1 MKSRYGKMPQKQLHT
16 DDRCCISSTLLLCA
30 AVSSLKHQP
39 RVISGAAGAPCVNTA
54 NQTDLCWGVWC
65 LWPNPWPFSECVRL
79 NVRACKRR
87 VCCGSC
93 TPFAERAKDE
103 RILIRD
109 TRLEKKKKRMK
120 KSLSLAKK
128 KKQTSFYEAG
138 EQKTAWQG
146 SRRVIKETGWKRQ
159 KSQRQDASVP
169 QQLLKGAAFFSRY
182 IAAKLTVLTTLHTQ
196 PPCTLELTAFIWWR
210 VSPAHGSK
218 NFSVGNIA

>member
-1 MKSRYGKMPQKQLHT
+1 MLYQFNTTPLCSSQLFETPASGYFRGSRGTLCEYSQS
-16 DDRCCISSTLLLCA
+16 DRSVLRC
-30 AVSSLKHQP
+30 VMSLAQ
-39 RVISGAAGAPCVNTA
+39 SMTF
-54 NQTDLCWGVWC
+54 
-65 LWPNPWPFSECVRL
+65 LWMRASK
-79 NVRACKRR
+79 RACMQTPRLLRIVHSFRR
-87 VCCGSC
+87 EGQ
-93 TPFAERAKDE
+93 RWKDLDQRHE
-103 RILIRD
+103 VG
-109 TRLEKKKKRMK
+109 KKKKGWK
-120 KSLSLAKK
+120 KVWVWQKK